1 MEIRIATKSDIEF
14 ILRGVQENARL
25 SFPNFKK
32 NQKTETVHRRRI
44 AEAISDKHQKI
55 WIALFHGIPCGFLW
69 IILSRTEI
77 SLERFGYMQSLWVH
91 KKFRRRG
98 IAGILLEATEQFLR
112 TKKYP
117 KIRSTYTVSNLS
129 IEKFLKL
136 RGFKIRRIL
145 AEKRL
150 R

>member
-1 MEIRIATKSDIEF
+1 MEIRIATKVDIDF

-32 NQKTETVHRRRI
+32 NQKTLAVHRRRI
-44 AEAISDKHQKI
+44 QDALEDKKQRI
-55 WIALFHGIPCGFLW
+55 FIAFNSGVPVGFLW
-69 IILSRTEI
+69 LRLETTEI
-77 SLERFGYMQSLWVH
+77 SLERFGYMQSLWIH
-91 KKFRRRG
+91 NKFRRRG
-98 IAGILLEATEQFLR
+98 IASILLKIAEQFLR

-117 KIRSTYTVSNLS
+117 KIRATYTASNLS

-136 RGFKIRRIL
+136 HGFKIRRIL
-145 AEKRL
+145 AGKTL